1 LTIRLL
7 AEALGTFFLFATVVG
22 AGIMADRLAGGNV
35 AVALIG
41 TTLPIGAIL
50 FVIIAMLAPFS
61 GAHFNPAVTLV
72 VWLRREIETLA
83 ALAYVLVQL
92 ASGVIAVWVVHLMF
106 DLPVFQVADTSRTG
120 IGQWAGE
127 GVATFGL
134 IVTILATARARPDW
148 VAASV
153 ALYIFAACWFTSS
166 TSFANPAITVARSL
180 TDTFTGIAPGD
191 IPGFI
196 ASQLAG
202 ALAAMGVCR
211 VLLGGEAQ
219 APAPAPETIV
229 AE

>member
-1 LTIRLL
+1 MSARLL

-50 FVIIAMLAPFS
+50 YVIIVMLGPVS
-61 GAHFNPAVTLV
+61 GAHLNPVVTLV
-72 VWLRREIETLA
+72 VWLRREIESRA
-83 ALAYVLVQL
+83 AIAYVLVQIVSGCLSVL
-92 ASGVIAVWVVHLMF
+92 AVHLMF
-106 DLPVFQVADTSRTG
+106 DLPLLQLADTPRTG

-134 IVTILATARARPDW
+134 ILTILA
-148 VAASV
+148 VAKAAPERVPASV

-166 TSFANPAITVARSL
+166 TSFANPAITIARSL

-191 IPGFI
+191 IPGFVAAQI
-196 ASQLAG
+196 AG
-202 ALAAMGVCR
+202 ALAAMGVAKM
-211 VLLGGEAQ
+211 LLADS
-219 APAPAPETIV
+219 PEN
-229 AE
+229 AAA

>member
-1 LTIRLL
+1 MSARLL

-22 AGIMADRLAGGNV
+22 AGIMAEALAGGNV

-50 FVIIAMLAPFS
+50 YVIIVMLGPVS
-61 GAHFNPAVTLV
+61 GAHFNPVVTLV
-72 VWLRREIETLA
+72 MWLRREIEAPA
-83 ALAYVLVQL
+83 ALAYVAVQI
-92 ASGVIAVWVVHLMF
+92 ASGCLAVMTVHLMF
-106 DLPVFQVADTSRTG
+106 DLPLLQFADTPRTG

-134 IVTILATARARPDW
+134 ILTILATAKAAPDR
-148 VAASV
+148 VPASV

-191 IPGFI
+191 IPGFVAAQI
-196 ASQLAG
+196 AG
-202 ALAAMGVCR
+202 ALAAMAVAK
-211 VLLGGEAQ
+211 VLLAGS
-219 APAPAPETIV
+219 
-229 AE
+229 AEDAAAA

>member
-1 LTIRLL
+1 MSARLL
-7 AEALGTFFLFATVVG
+7 AEALGTFFLFATVIG

-50 FVIIAMLAPFS
+50 FVIIAMLAPIS

-72 VWLRREIETLA
+72 VWLRREIESLA
-83 ALAYVLVQL
+83 AIAYVLVQL
-92 ASGVIAVWVVHLMF
+92 ASGVAAVWAVHLMF
-106 DLPVFQVADTSRTG
+106 DLPLFQIADTPRTG

-148 VAASV
+148 IAASV

-166 TSFANPAITVARSL
+166 TSFANPAITIARSL
-180 TDTFTGIAPGD
+180 TDTFTGIAPAD
-191 IPGFI
+191 IPGFVAAQI
-196 ASQLAG
+196 AG

-211 VLLGGEAQ
+211 VLLGGEG
-219 APAPAPETIV
+219 PVPETLP

>member
-1 LTIRLL
+1 MSARLL
-7 AEALGTFFLFATVVG
+7 AEALGTFFLFATVIG
-22 AGIMADRLAGGNV
+22 AGIMADRLADGNV

-50 FVIIAMLAPFS
+50 FVIIAMLAPVS

-72 VWLRREIETLA
+72 VWLRREIESSA
-83 ALAYVLVQL
+83 ALAYVVVQL
-92 ASGVIAVWVVHLMF
+92 VSGVIAVWAVHLMF
-106 DLPVFQVADTSRTG
+106 DLPVLQIADTPRTG

-134 IVTILATARARPDW
+134 IVTILATVRARPDW
-148 VAASV
+148 VAPSV

-166 TSFANPAITVARSL
+166 TSFANPAITIARSL

-196 ASQLAG
+196 ASQVVG
-202 ALAAMGVCR
+202 ALAAMAVCR
-211 VLLGGEAQ
+211 VLLGREA
-219 APAPAPETIV
+219 PTPEMIA

>member
-1 LTIRLL
+1 MSARLL
-7 AEALGTFFLFATVVG
+7 AEALGTFFLFATVIG
-22 AGIMADRLAGGNV
+22 AGIMADRLADGNV

-50 FVIIAMLAPFS
+50 FVIIAMLAPVS

-72 VWLRREIETLA
+72 VWLRREIESVA
-83 ALAYVLVQL
+83 AIAYVLVQL
-92 ASGVIAVWVVHLMF
+92 ASGVIAVWAVHLMF
-106 DLPVFQVADTSRTG
+106 DLPLLQIADTPRTG

-166 TSFANPAITVARSL
+166 TSFANPAITIARSL

-196 ASQLAG
+196 AAQIGG

-211 VLLGGEAQ
+211 VLLGGEG
-219 APAPAPETIV
+219 PVPETLP